1 MTLRIYKYCSPF
13 IVFVLAWIAFSVNG
27 ILSFLP
33 VIWAFVFIPTIELF
47 MKPNAANMDA
57 AEEELA
63 RNDKRYDYLLYAVV
77 VLQYISLIYFFY
89 SLLPIPY
96 NLSSITHSLNP
107 STLNLSPLT
116 LIGRIASMGLLCG
129 IFGINVGHEL
139 GHRANKQE
147 QFLAKLLLLSSQYLH
162 FFIEH
167 NKGHHKRVA
176 TAEDPASA
184 RLGENIFF
192 FYPRTI
198 IFSYIGAWEIA
209 NKEVKRKVG
218 TVLSWKNEMIQFT
231 IIQICFLGLIY
242 ASIGFAVLCYYLAA
256 AAIGIGLLEAVNYI
270 EHYGLIRKEIVPGK
284 YERPQP
290 IHSWNSNHIV
300 GRLMLFELSRHSDH
314 HYLAS
319 RKYQVLQHHEDAPQ
333 MPTGYPGMMILAHIP
348 PLFFWV
354 MKRAL
359 SKIDIP
365 LLLIYIVYLVTDI

>member
-1 MTLRIYKYCSPF
+1 MTLRIYKYSSPF
-13 IVFVLAWIAFSVNG
+13 IVFVLAWVAFSSEG
-27 ILSFLP
+27 LFSFLP
-33 VIWAFVFIPTIELF
+33 IIWAFVFIPTIELF

-63 RNDKRYDYLLYAVV
+63 RNDKRYDYLLYVV
-77 VLQYISLIYFFY
+77 VILQYLSLFYFLY
-89 SLLPIPY
+89 SLSPITY
-96 NLSSITHSLNP
+96 SLST
-107 STLNLSPLT
+107 STSNLSPLI
-116 LIGRIASMGLLCG
+116 LIGRISSMGLLCG

-139 GHRANKQE
+139 GHRANKLE

-198 IFSYIGAWEIA
+198 IFSYLSAWEIA

-218 TVLSWKNEMIQFT
+218 TIWSLKNEMIQFT
-231 IIQICFLGLIY
+231 IVQICFLALIY
-242 ASIGFAVLCYYLAA
+242 VGFGFTLLCYYLAA
-256 AAIGIGLLEAVNYI
+256 AFIGIGLLEAVNYI
-270 EHYGLIRKEIVPGK
+270 EHYGLTRKEIVPGK

-290 IHSWNSNHIV
+290 IHSWNSNHVV

-319 RKYQVLQHHEDAPQ
+319 RKYQILQHHHDAPQ

-354 MKRAL
+354 MKKEFEKVKEL
-359 SKIDIP
+359 
-365 LLLIYIVYLVTDI
+365 

>member
-13 IVFVLAWIAFSVNG
+13 IVFVLAWISFSTTG
-27 ILSFLP
+27 IYSFLP
-33 VIWAFVFIPTIELF
+33 IIWAFIFIPTVELF
-47 MKPNAANMDA
+47 MKPDAANMNA

-77 VLQYISLIYFFY
+77 ILQYISLFYFLY
-89 SLLPIPY
+89 SVIPSEAR
-96 NLSSITHSLNP
+96 NLHSSTS
-107 STLNLSPLT
+107 NLSPLT
-116 LIGRIASMGLLCG
+116 LIGRITSMGLLCG

-147 QFLAKLLLLSSQYLH
+147 QFLAKLLLLSTQYMH

-176 TAEDPASA
+176 TLEDPASA

-198 IFSYIGAWEIA
+198 IFSYISAWEIA
-209 NKEVKRKVG
+209 NKEAIKKTG
-218 TVLSWKNEMIQFT
+218 TVWRIKNEMLQFT
-231 IIQICFLGLIY
+231 VLQLLFVV
-242 ASIGFAVLCYYLAA
+242 SIGLLFGLPVLCYYMCA
-256 AAIGIGLLEAVNYI
+256 AAIGIALLEAVNYI
-270 EHYGLIRKEIVPGK
+270 EHYGLSRKEIQPGK

-290 IHSWNSNHIV
+290 IHSWNSNHV
-300 GRLMLFELSRHSDH
+300 LGRLMLFELSRHSDH

-319 RKYQVLQHHEDAPQ
+319 RKYQVLQHHDDAPQ
-333 MPTGYPGMMILAHIP
+333 MPTGYPGMIILAHLP

-354 MKRAL
+354 MKREVSNL
-359 SKIDIP
+359 SK
-365 LLLIYIVYLVTDI
+365 